1 MKLYNINH
9 DHVTSHRIGWD
20 NTIEQTIEKTIE
32 NMDFNIGLIDFI
44 DKYFDPWLHVPKIII
59 CENIKYHC
67 INKDA
72 YYYKEFPYGLGVED
86 MGMKTPLCLK
96 LS

>member
-32 NMDFNIGLIDFI
+32 NMDFNTLAG
-44 DKYFDPWLHVPKIII
+44 
-59 CENIKYHC
+59 
-67 INKDA
+67 
-72 YYYKEFPYGLGVED
+72 
-86 MGMKTPLCLK
+86 
-96 LS
+96 